1 MSWATIMTGLGA
13 VVTLTLAFNTIVGLG
28 QAVDTLCALTGII
41 CVMLFLGLVDDT
53 GGRDKQLLEF
63 DRE

>member
-13 VVTLTLAFNTIVGLG
+13 VVTLTLAFNTVVDLG
-28 QAVDTLCALTGII
+28 QAADTLCTMTGII

-53 GGRDKQLLEF
+53 GGRDNQLLEF